1 VHYALNL
8 GARPQGFEVCL
19 DKQTTWVKTGG
30 ILTVNST
37 ETYHAAC
44 LAGLGIIQV
53 PRVGVRKRCAQESW
67 WRSCRNIAQNLCRYH
82 LFIPIVATLAPRA
95 SVYGMAGRSDERL
108 R

>member
-53 PRVGVRKRCAQESW
+53 PRVGVRKRCAQEAGGDPAAIS
-67 WRSCRNIAQNLCRYH
+67 RRTYAGITYLSPSAQLS
-82 LFIPIVATLAPRA
+82 PRA
-95 SVYGMAGRSDERL
+95 SVYGVAGRSDERL